1 MIKATEQQGSRAAT
15 SQLYWLLSGR
25 PPSLSDNAR
34 PPPQRM
40 ARQPGQTCR
49 SKKYCRQACPDSRF
63 TYLITARSPD
73 FLCSAGLS
81 FAKSRYGQA
90 CKSTYIGVQ
99 AKNSR
104 RPNARCRGCRSQ
116 TAGSGT
122 QGLPAVFD
130 KKSKPANYHV
140 SKLHPGAPN
149 SRTPD
154 VRCRRAAPKL
164 PGAARNRPVKTRK
177 QKTAVL
183 LDVRYR
189 PALPKLPGS
198 A

>member
-1 MIKATEQQGSRAAT
+1 M
-15 SQLYWLLSGR
+15 YWLLSGR

-90 CKSTYIGVQ
+90 CKSTYVGVQ

-104 RPNARCRGCRSQ
+104 RPNACCRGCRSQ

-122 QGLPAVFD
+122 QGLPAVFH
-130 KKSKPANYHV
+130 KKQQACQHHV
-140 SKLHPGAPN
+140 SKHRPSRLPG
-149 SRTPD
+149 S
-154 VRCRRAAPKL
+154 PKL
-164 PGAARNRPVKTRK
+164 PGDPGSRAELERGSSWTKK
-177 QKTAVL
+177 QKQKHRHEPAPCL
-183 LDVRYR
+183 LTQDLRR
-189 PALPKLPGS
+189 T
-198 A
+198 